1 MKNLLNENSISSEIL
16 YDFNSVIKKLNLT
29 NSSFSYEPFN
39 LGFNL
44 NPEEIYLI
52 IDYESSGN
60 YLVKILDNRNSAQVI
75 KGFKFG
81 KNITDSK
88 IIAPNPFTSI
98 GDNNSIKYFKLIKSN
113 NKSNNDSTSEPV
125 FTNKTNFHCCNPTI
139 IRHKFNHNENII
151 KTMDKLIE
159 LHFKNNT
166 SKYPIDNL
174 IKNQSNTSEKLINLN
189 EIIPKNSSES
199 INLNEVNPIKN
210 KNEKPID
217 YQEIIKMEKWKNELY
232 SMLF

>member
-60 YLVKILDNRNSAQVI
+60 YLIKILDNKNSAQVI

-81 KNITDSK
+81 RNITNSK
-88 IIAPNPFTSI
+88 IIAPNPFTFI
-98 GDNNSIKYFKLIKSN
+98 EENNSIKYFKLIESN
-113 NKSNNDSTSEPV
+113 NNSISEQIVINNT
-125 FTNKTNFHCCNPTI
+125 KFHCCNPTI

-217 YQEIIKMEKWKNELY
+217 YQEIIKMQKWKNELY
-232 SMLF
+232 SMLL

>member
-1 MKNLLNENSISSEIL
+1 MKNLLNENLLSSEIL

-113 NKSNNDSTSEPV
+113 NNSISEQI
-125 FTNKTNFHCCNPTI
+125 FINKTNFHCCNPTI
-139 IRHKFNHNENII
+139 IRHKFSHNENII

-166 SKYPIDNL
+166 FKNSIDNL
-174 IKNQSNTSEKLINLN
+174 IKNQSNTPEKVINLN
-189 EIIPKNSSES
+189 EIIPRGSSENV
-199 INLNEVNPIKN
+199 NLNEVNPIDN
-210 KNEKPID
+210 KNRKPID
-217 YQEIIKMEKWKNELY
+217 YQEIIKMQKWKNELY